1 MDRKISGYVCTNG
14 FMKEMMMRR
23 GYDSRKLQVV
33 PTFFREK
40 PEYAVVDKAMRF
52 DFDILRLLYIVN
64 IDESKGIYDLVEA
77 MEILKRRTSAFHLS
91 IVGGLHEE
99 ENQRM
104 LELLARKRLTGHV
117 TFEHS
122 VAMGG
127 CLNITCTII
136 SLYYLHGGR
145 RICPILS

>member
-1 MDRKISGYVCTNG
+1 
-14 FMKEMMMRR
+14 MKEMMTRR

-52 DFDILRLLYIVN
+52 DFDILRLLYIGN

-77 MEILKRRTSAFHLS
+77 MEILKRHTSAFHLS

-104 LELLARKRLTGHV
+104 FELLARK
-117 TFEHS
+117 
-122 VAMGG
+122 
-127 CLNITCTII
+127 N
-136 SLYYLHGGR
+136 
-145 RICPILS
+145 